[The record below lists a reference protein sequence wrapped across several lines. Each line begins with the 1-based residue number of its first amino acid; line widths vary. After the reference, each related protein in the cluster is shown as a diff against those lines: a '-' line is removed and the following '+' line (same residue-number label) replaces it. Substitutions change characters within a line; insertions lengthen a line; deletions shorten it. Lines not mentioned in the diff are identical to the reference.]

1 MIKFC
6 IIYCKYDKKYDEY
19 RNSEFKGKLEIG
31 NKSVAEFDTKF
42 IKLFVK
48 SDSTQRFL
56 QDFVQSSAIQIN
68 LISNSAA
75 DLLPISSF
83 PLNSEELL
91 YDNFRHQKL

>member
-1 MIKFC
+1 MIKNI

-42 IKLFVK
+42 IKLFAK

-56 QDFVQSSAIQIN
+56 
-68 LISNSAA
+68 
-75 DLLPISSF
+75 
-83 PLNSEELL
+83 
-91 YDNFRHQKL
+91 

>member
-31 NKSVAEFDTKF
+31 NKSAAEFDTKF

-56 QDFVQSSAIQIN
+56 
-68 LISNSAA
+68 
-75 DLLPISSF
+75 
-83 PLNSEELL
+83 
-91 YDNFRHQKL
+91 